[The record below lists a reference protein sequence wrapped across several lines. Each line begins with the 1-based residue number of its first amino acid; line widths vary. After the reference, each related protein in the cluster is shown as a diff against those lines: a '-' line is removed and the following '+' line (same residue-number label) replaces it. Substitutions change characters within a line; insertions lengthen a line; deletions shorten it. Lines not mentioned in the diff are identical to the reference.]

1 MKFNLIKKNKNEVEI
16 KFESTKEEYDEAS
29 QLAYERNKYK
39 YEFDGFRKGNVPKRV
54 IEKNLGDM
62 VFFEDAFTHIADT
75 AYMLAMKENKDLHP
89 YAEPG
94 LEYESFVEGVVKG
107 KISLKV
113 LPLPTLGKYKGLE
126 VKVKQ
131 QKLNKDMVEAELKHA
146 QMHHTHFHP
155 APNKVSEMG
164 DQVVIDFV
172 GSMDGKEFEGGKAKD
187 YELELGSHSFIDTFE
202 DQLVGHKEGDHVT
215 VNVTFPK
222 DYGAKALAGKKAVF
236 ECDIK
241 SVNTRHVPEIDDEL
255 AKHVAGVNSLEEWKK
270 EIEAQLKVE
279 IAQANSNAYEEAIIN
294 EIIKTSKIELPDEYV
309 NSQLDILMRDL
320 AQRLAYQGMRIE
332 DYANYLGTTVDKLR
346 EDRRPDAVHIAQ
358 SKQVFEAVIA
368 AEKIEVSD
376 KEIDAELESFAKAA
390 KKSLKEYKN
399 TMDEKRFDYL
409 YSDILM
415 KKLIK
420 FLKDNNKLIPVE
432 DDEVP
437 TKKKSTTIAAA
448 KPADKPA
455 SKPAATKTATKTTKA
470 KTEKPAEKTEK
481 PKTKSTKTTK

>member
-1 MKFNLIKKNKNEVEI
+1 MKFDLIKKNKNEVEI
-16 KFESTKEEYDEAS
+16 KFESTKEEYEEAS
-29 QLAYERNKYK
+29 RLAYEHNKYK

-62 VFFEDAFTHIADT
+62 VFFEDAFTHLADT
-75 AYMLAMKENKDLHP
+75 AYSIALNQNKDIHP

-131 QKLNKDMVEAELKHA
+131 QKLSKEMVEAELKHA
-146 QMHHTHFHP
+146 QSHHTHSHP
-155 APNKVSEMG
+155 APNKVAENG
-164 DQVVIDFV
+164 DIVVIDFV
-172 GSMDGKEFEGGKAKD
+172 GSMDGVEFEGGKAKD

-215 VNVTFPK
+215 VNVTFPS

-236 ECDIK
+236 ECDVK
-241 SVNTRHVPEIDDEL
+241 SVNTKHIPEIDDEL
-255 AKHVAGVNSLEEWKK
+255 AKHVAGVNSLAEWKK
-270 EIEAQLKVE
+270 EIEAQLKHE
-279 IAQANSNAYEEAIIN
+279 IEAANSNAYEEAIIN

-309 NSQLDILMRDL
+309 NAQLDIIMRDL
-320 AQRLAYQGMRIE
+320 AQRLAYQGMRLE

-346 EDRRPDAVHIAQ
+346 EERKPDAIHIAQ

-368 AEKIEVSD
+368 AEKITVSE

-399 TMDEKRFDYL
+399 TMDEKRYDYL

-415 KKLIK
+415 RKLIK
-420 FLKDNNKLIPVE
+420 FLKDNNKLIPVDE
-432 DDEVP
+432 DDAPAKKAPAKTKAEEKPAKAEPKEV
-437 TKKKSTTIAAA
+437 KSTT
-448 KPADKPA
+448 K
-455 SKPAATKTATKTTKA
+455 KTTKTEA
-470 KTEKPAEKTEK
+470 KPSK
-481 PKTKSTKTTK
+481 KTTK

>member
-1 MKFNLIKKNKNEVEI
+1 MKFDLIKKNKNEVEI
-16 KFESTKEEYDEAS
+16 KFESTKEEYEEAS
-29 QLAYERNKYK
+29 RLAYEHNKYK

-62 VFFEDAFTHIADT
+62 VFFEDAFTHLADT
-75 AYMLAMKENKDLHP
+75 AYSIALNQNKDIHP

-131 QKLNKDMVEAELKHA
+131 QKLSKEMVEAELKHA
-146 QMHHTHFHP
+146 QSHHTHSHP
-155 APNKVSEMG
+155 APNKVAENG
-164 DQVVIDFV
+164 DIVVIDFV
-172 GSMDGKEFEGGKAKD
+172 GSMDGVEFEGGKAKD

-215 VNVTFPK
+215 VNVTFPS

-236 ECDIK
+236 ECDVK
-241 SVNTRHVPEIDDEL
+241 SVNTKHIPEIDDEL
-255 AKHVAGVNSLEEWKK
+255 AKHVAGVNTLAEWKK
-270 EIEAQLKVE
+270 EIEAQLKHE
-279 IAQANSNAYEEAIIN
+279 IEAANSNAYEEAIIN

-309 NSQLDILMRDL
+309 NAQLDIIMRDL
-320 AQRLAYQGMRIE
+320 AQRLAYQGMRLE

-346 EDRRPDAVHIAQ
+346 EERKPDAIHIAQ

-368 AEKIEVSD
+368 AEKITVSE

-399 TMDEKRFDYL
+399 TMDEKRYDYL

-415 KKLIK
+415 RKLIK
-420 FLKDNNKLIPVE
+420 FLKDNNKLIPVDE
-432 DDEVP
+432 DDAPAKKAPAKAKAKAEEKP
-437 TKKKSTTIAAA
+437 AKAEPKATKATAKKTTKTEA
-448 KPADKPA
+448 KPANK
-455 SKPAATKTATKTTKA
+455 ATAKKTTK
-470 KTEKPAEKTEK
+470 
-481 PKTKSTKTTK
+481 

>member
-1 MKFNLIKKNKNEVEI
+1 MKFDLIKKNKHEVDI
-16 KFESTKEEYDEAS
+16 KFESTKEEYDAAS

-62 VFFEDAFTHIADT
+62 VFFEDAFTNLADQ
-75 AYMLAMKENKDLHP
+75 AYLLAMKENKELHP

-155 APNKVSEMG
+155 APNKVAEIG

-187 YELELGSHSFIDTFE
+187 YGLELGSHSFIDTFE
-202 DQLVGHKEGDHVT
+202 DQLAGHKEGEHVT

-241 SVNTRHVPEIDDEL
+241 SVNTKHVPEIDDEL

-279 IAQANSNAYEEAIIN
+279 VAQANSNAYEEAIIN

-309 NSQLDILMRDL
+309 NAQLDILMRDL
-320 AQRLAYQGMRIE
+320 AQRLAYQGMRLE

-346 EDRRPDAVHIAQ
+346 EERKPDAVHIAQ
-358 SKQVFEAVIA
+358 SKQIFEAVIA
-368 AEKIEVSD
+368 AEKIEVSN

-390 KKSLKEYKN
+390 KKTLKEYKN
-399 TMDEKRFDYL
+399 TMDEKRYDYL

-415 KKLIK
+415 RKLIK
-420 FLKDNNKLIPVE
+420 FLKDNNKLIPVD
-432 DDEVP
+432 DDEAE
-437 TKKKSTTIAAA
+437 KKT
-448 KPADKPA
+448 
-455 SKPAATKTATKTTKA
+455 TTKA
-470 KTEKPAEKTEK
+470 KTAAKPAAKAPAKKAATSTAK
-481 PKTKSTKTTK
+481 PKATNETTKPKAKSTKTTK